1 MRNMEMVTIG
11 DILQPVRT
19 PVSIEPTVEYVAIGI
34 KSFGKGIFHYP
45 PTLGADL
52 GKLRFFHFP
61 ADALA
66 LSNIQAWEGAIGVT
80 SEADAN
86 AVASNRFLFYVPV
99 DEDRVDVR
107 YLHHYF
113 LGEPGLAAIRGA
125 SPGSAKRNRT
135 LGIERFERV
144 RVPLPPI
151 EEQRR
156 IVDLIE
162 SVDKV
167 IEGARICLDKLMV
180 LRSQLIDSIRANGKS
195 VSLSEV
201 AVVSQGK
208 SLPIECQ
215 GKQVGEVSW
224 FKISDMS
231 TPENLFGYRRAATR
245 MTLHDIEEKGG
256 RILPVGA
263 VVFPRVGGS
272 ILTENKRIVEVEC
285 AVDENH
291 LVVSPNSET
300 NPEFLL
306 GAIEG
311 LRLSSLVQTGA
322 VPSLNMG
329 LIRSVRL
336 PWTAGEHQAALGDV
350 LGVTRKHGAVQTD
363 YLRRLEAL
371 RSELLTALLVGEHQI
386 LESYDDLLGA

>member
-1 MRNMEMVTIG
+1 MVKMDAVTVG
-11 DILQPVRT
+11 DILKPARMSVN
-19 PVSIEPTVEYVAIGI
+19 IEPAVEYVAIGI

-45 PTLGADL
+45 PTPGADL
-52 GKLRFFHFP
+52 GKLRFFRFP
-61 ADALA
+61 AGALA

-80 SEADAN
+80 SEADAV

-99 DEDRVDVR
+99 DKDRVDVR

-113 LGEPGLAAIRGA
+113 LGESGLAAIRGA

-135 LGIERFERV
+135 LGIERFERI
-144 RVPLPPI
+144 RLPLPPI

-156 IVDLIE
+156 IVDLVKT
-162 SVDKV
+162 VDKV
-167 IEGARICLDKLMV
+167 IEGARACLDKMTK
-180 LRSQLIDSIRANGKS
+180 LRSQLIDSIRVNGKS
-195 VSLSEV
+195 VLLSDV
-201 AVVSQGK
+201 AVVSKGRT
-208 SLPIECQ
+208 LPIECQ
-215 GKQVGEVSW
+215 GRQVGEVSW

-231 TPENLFGYRRAATR
+231 TPENLFGYRRAAAR
-245 MTLHDIEEKGG
+245 MTLHDIKQKGG
-256 RILPVGA
+256 QILPVGA

-272 ILTENKRIVEVEC
+272 ILTENKRIADVEC

-291 LVVSPNSET
+291 LVVSPNSGT

-306 GAIEG
+306 GAIES

-336 PWTAGEHQAALGDV
+336 PWTTGEHQNALGEV
-350 LGVTRKHGAVQTD
+350 LGVTRKYGATHTD

-371 RSELLTALLVGEHQI
+371 RSELLTALLAGEHQI
-386 LESYDDLLGA
+386 PESYDDLLGA

>member
-1 MRNMEMVTIG
+1 MIKMDTVTVG
-11 DILQPVRT
+11 DILKPART
-19 PVSIEPTVEYVAIGI
+19 SVNIEPAAEYVAIGI

-45 PTLGADL
+45 PTLGANL
-52 GKLRFFHFP
+52 GKLRFFRFP
-61 ADALA
+61 TGALA
-66 LSNIQAWEGAIGVT
+66 FSNIQAWEGAIGVT
-80 SEADAN
+80 SEADAI

-99 DEDRVDVR
+99 DKDRVDVR
-107 YLHHYF
+107 YIYHYF

-135 LGIERFERV
+135 LGIERLERI
-144 RVPLPPI
+144 RLPLPPI

-156 IVDLIE
+156 IVDLVE
-162 SVDKV
+162 TVDKV
-167 IEGARICLDKLMV
+167 IEKARTCLDKLTT
-180 LRSQLIDSIRANGKS
+180 LRSQLVDSIRANGKA
-195 VSLSEV
+195 VLLSDV
-201 AVVSQGK
+201 AVVSQGR
-208 SLPIECQ
+208 SLPIEHQ
-215 GKQVGEVSW
+215 GKQAGEVSW

-245 MTLHDIEEKGG
+245 MTMHDIKQKGG
-256 RILPVGA
+256 QVLPVGA

-272 ILTENKRIVEVEC
+272 ILTENKRIVDVEC

-306 GAIEG
+306 GAIES

-336 PWTAGEHQAALGDV
+336 PWTTGEHQNALGDV
-350 LGVTRKHGAVQTD
+350 LGVTRKQGATQTA

-371 RSELLTALLVGEHQI
+371 RSELLTALLAGEHQI